1 MNDARAAARSIPFR
15 TLLLAAAVALLA
27 AAVVSISDTLILVFL
42 GVFLALVFE
51 VPLRTFVRWTGWGR
65 GISATI
71 VVLGST
77 VVVTVLALLL
87 LVPLVGAL
95 RDFVKSLPEIVDQL
109 RNSDELSWA
118 GDSGGAENVQQGA
131 TNLADSV
138 PHAISSILGIAGD
151 AFSVG
156 LAIFTLIFLALF
168 LLIDMDRLRGVVR
181 AVLMPADAE
190 RWLDTWE
197 RITETVSRWAIGALT
212 IAVIAGTVQGGTAWL
227 LGSSYALALGVIAGF
242 LDLIPNLGATIAG
255 FILVPTI
262 LAEEGLTD
270 ALIMLAVVLV
280 YQQIENNLL
289 GPDDLREGS
298 EHLAVLRDP
307 RRDDLRS
314 AARGAGRSRRC
325 ARDRIAADRRHRG
338 DPDAPCDGRRG
349 ARSPRGLLC
358 RARRRGRPLVAAAPP
373 ARGYATASVPDPPPR
388 AAFPA
393 ERSLNAKMTSVIP
406 RMSAITPT
414 QMTSRIALR
423 PQ

>member
-77 VVVTVLALLL
+77 VVVTVLAVLL

-270 ALIMLAVVLV
+270 ALIMLAVVLI

-289 GPDDLREGS
+289 GPTIYGK
-298 EHLAVLRDP
+298 AVNISPFFVILGVTIFGALLGVLGALVAVPVTASLQIVAIEVTRT
-307 RRDDLRS
+307 RRAMVAEARAALEASS
-314 AARGAGRSRRC
+314 AEP
-325 ARDRIAADRRHRG
+325 G
-338 DPDAPCDGRRG
+338 D
-349 ARSPRGLLC
+349 
-358 RARRRGRPLVAAAPP
+358 AAAP
-373 ARGYATASVPDPPPR
+373 S
-388 AAFPA
+388 
-393 ERSLNAKMTSVIP
+393 
-406 RMSAITPT
+406 
-414 QMTSRIALR
+414 
-423 PQ
+423 